1 MKSVLPLGQDGNP
14 LCRSEASGEVQQT
27 IDFLRST
34 EFFRALDD
42 RFLTRIA
49 QLCSRC
55 ELKRGDY
62 LYRQGDEGASLYT
75 VMHGRLGIWSGR
87 RRIGEVR
94 SGESVGEIALLKD
107 GLRATTVRAERD
119 CKLLR
124 LERAHFEQLFDDH
137 PKELLRLVLGATE
150 RRHSASSEAEEKAS
164 RSIAIIPLVDHPEV
178 ERFCLALQHQLHSRH
193 SSGLFPPSDVVPE
206 PGWFDLQEARFDTVL
221 YQCRPVLDAWT
232 ERCLRQADRVV
243 VLGLAKHPMPMS
255 AAERYWADLP
265 KPPSRNLLV
274 LLGSGKRRGTSRW
287 LEGRPAVG
295 VHHLDWGQPPRRI
308 ARFLDGTALGLVLGG
323 GGARGLAHIGVL
335 RALEEKRIEV
345 DLVCGTSMGGFVAA
359 LAATGRSARRVET
372 DLRWAWNE
380 AGPFLDFTFPLYS
393 VIKGHRMMGRLRR
406 LLGSAYIEDLP
417 MPFFCMSA
425 DITHARSVV
434 HDHGP
439 LVQWLAVGMSVPGV
453 APPFPHNGSLLL
465 DGGLLNNLP
474 VDVAAGFDCGKTV
487 AINVDPKDEMAI
499 NMKDFEGS
507 LMQQLWRKL
516 RGKTTAPHI
525 FEILVRVTTLSNAAS
540 VGRLRHTIDHYI
552 QPETGRYGLFDFHLA
567 DRIIAAGYDATM
579 AHDFG

>member
-1 MKSVLPLGQDGNP
+1 M
-14 LCRSEASGEVQQT
+14 QQT
-27 IDFLRST
+27 IAFLRGS
-34 EFFRALDD
+34 EFFRSVDD
-42 RFLTRIA
+42 AFLTRVA
-49 QLCSRC
+49 ERC
-55 ELKRGDY
+55 LSCEIRRGDY
-62 LYRQGDEGASLYT
+62 LYQQGQPGSALYL

-94 SGESVGEIALLKD
+94 AGDTVGEVAVLQD
-107 GLRATTVRAERD
+107 GLRGTTVRAERD

-124 LERAHFEQLFDDH
+124 LERAHFEDLFSEH
-137 PKELLRLVLGATE
+137 PRELLKLVLGVTD
-150 RRHSASSEAEEKAS
+150 RHAVAPGAGRQAKAS

-193 SSGLFPPSDVVPE
+193 SSALFPPSDTLPE
-206 PGWFDLQEARFDTVL
+206 PGWFDRQEARYDTVL
-221 YQCRPVLDAWT
+221 YQCRPALDEWT
-232 ERCLRQADRVV
+232 QRCLRQVDRVV

-255 AAERYWADLP
+255 VAERYWADLP

-274 LLGSGKRRGTSRW
+274 LLGSGKRRGTSQW

-295 VHHLDWGQPPRRI
+295 VHHLDWGQAPKRI
-308 ARFLDGTALGLVLGG
+308 ARFLDGTAVGLVLGG

-335 RALEEKRIEV
+335 RALEEKGIDV

-359 LAATGRSARRVET
+359 LHASGRSAARVET

-393 VIKGHRMMGRLRR
+393 VIKGNRMISRLRR

-417 MPFFCMSA
+417 TPFFCMSS

-474 VDVAAGFDCGKTV
+474 VDVAASFDCGKTV

-499 NMKDFEGS
+499 NMRDFEGS
-507 LMQQLWRKL
+507 MLDQLWRKL

-567 DRIIAAGYDATM
+567 DRIIAAGYEAAM
-579 AHDFG
+579 AHEF

>member
-1 MKSVLPLGQDGNP
+1 MDGNP
-14 LCRSEASGEVQQT
+14 AQRSEPHRVVRHT

-34 EFFRALDD
+34 EFFRALND
-42 RFLTRIA
+42 RFLTRVA
-49 QLCSRC
+49 ESCTEC
-55 ELKRGDY
+55 ELRRGDY
-62 LYRQGDEGASLYT
+62 LFQQGEEGATFYT

-94 SGESVGEIALLKD
+94 VGESVGEVALLKD
-107 GLRATTVRAERD
+107 GVRATTVRAERD

-124 LERAHFEQLFDDH
+124 LDRHHFDELFADH
-137 PKELLRLVLGATE
+137 PKELLRLVLGVTD
-150 RRHSASSEAEEKAS
+150 RRLAPAPAVDHKPS

-178 ERFCLALQHQLHSRH
+178 ERFCLALQDQLHGRH
-193 SSGLFPPSDVVPE
+193 PSALFPPSDVVPE
-206 PGWFDLQEARFDTVL
+206 PGWFDRQEARFDTVL
-221 YQCRPVLDAWT
+221 YQCRPMLDGWT

-255 AAERYWADLP
+255 AAEHYWADLP
-265 KPPSRNLLV
+265 KPPSRNMLV

-287 LEGRPAVG
+287 LEGRQALG
-295 VHHLDWGQPPRRI
+295 VHHLDWGQSPKRI

-335 RALEEKRIEV
+335 RALEEKRIDV

-359 LAATGRSARRVET
+359 LHASGRSAQRVET

-393 VIKGHRMMGRLRR
+393 VIKGHRMIGRLRR

-425 DITHARSVV
+425 DITHARSVT
-434 HDHGP
+434 HDQGP

-453 APPFPHNGSLLL
+453 APPFAHNGSLLL

-474 VDVAAGFDCGKTV
+474 VDVAASFDCGKTV

-499 NMKDFEGS
+499 NIKDFDGS
-507 LMQQLWRKL
+507 MLQQLWRKL

-567 DRIIAAGYDATM
+567 DRIIAAGYEATM
-579 AHDFG
+579 AHDFGKRD

>member
-1 MKSVLPLGQDGNP
+1 VRRS
-14 LCRSEASGEVQQT
+14 SEAVHKT

-34 EFFRALDD
+34 EFFRSLDD
-42 RFLTRIA
+42 SFLSRVA
-49 QLCSRC
+49 SRC
-55 ELKRGDY
+55 SEYNLRRGEY
-62 LYRQGDEGASLYT
+62 LYQQGEPGASFYT

-87 RRIGEVR
+87 RRVGEVR
-94 SGESVGEIALLKD
+94 VGQSVGEVALLNE
-107 GLRATTVRAERD
+107 GVRPTTVRAERD

-124 LERAHFEQLFDDH
+124 LQRAHFEELFSEH
-137 PKELLRLVLGATE
+137 PKELLRLVLGVTDRLVAPARTE
-150 RRHSASSEAEEKAS
+150 RKSA
-164 RSIAIIPLVDHPEV
+164 RSIAIIPLIDHPEV
-178 ERFCLALQHQLHSRH
+178 ERFCLALQDQLHSRH
-193 SSGLFPPSDVVPE
+193 PSALFPPSDVVPE
-206 PGWFDLQEARFDTVL
+206 PGWFDLQEARFETVL
-221 YQCRPVLDAWT
+221 FQCNSVLDAWT

-243 VLGLAKHPMPMS
+243 VLGLAKHPLPVS
-255 AAERYWADLP
+255 AAERYWAELP
-265 KPPSRNLLV
+265 KQPSRNMLV

-287 LEGRPAVG
+287 LVGRPSVG
-295 VHHLDWGQPPRRI
+295 VHHLDWGQAPRRI
-308 ARFLDGTALGLVLGG
+308 ARFLDGTAVGLVLGG
-323 GGARGLAHIGVL
+323 GGARGLAPIGVL
-335 RALEEKRIEV
+335 RALEEKRIDI
-345 DLVCGTSMGGFVAA
+345 DLVCGTSMGGLVAA
-359 LAATGRSARRVET
+359 LAATGRSAHRVET

-393 VIKGHRMMGRLRR
+393 VIKGNRMMGRLSR

-434 HDHGP
+434 HDRGP

-453 APPFPHNGSLLL
+453 APPFPYNGSLLL

-474 VDVAAGFDCGKTV
+474 VDVAASFDCGKTV

-499 NMKDFEGS
+499 DMKDFEGS
-507 LMQQLWRKL
+507 LAQQLWRKV

-567 DRIIAAGYDATM
+567 DRIIAAGYEAAM
-579 AHDFG
+579 AHEF